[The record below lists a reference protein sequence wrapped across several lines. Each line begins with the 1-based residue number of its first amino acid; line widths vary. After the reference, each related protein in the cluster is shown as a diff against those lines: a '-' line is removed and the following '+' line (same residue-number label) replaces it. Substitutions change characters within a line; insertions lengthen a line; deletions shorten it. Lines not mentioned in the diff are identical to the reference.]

1 MVQLSRHLV
10 GRGLEDMVSTS
21 RVMMIGLPMMLQLAI
36 MACNTA
42 AQMSACTCAA
52 AARATD

>member
-1 MVQLSRHLV
+1 MQDSGSGRHLV

-36 MACNTA
+36 IAYADKAHISTLL
-42 AQMSACTCAA
+42 
-52 AARATD
+52 